1 MSLRVRK
8 ESRSP
13 MIQPRSRQ
21 LTTLLLVFAAVVF
34 GLVLAGGFDF
44 TPTGLAAPEPAAV
57 PAPRPGSM
65 PIQALPSFADLA
77 EAVLPAVV
85 SIDAVTI
92 ERGRGGRSPRGVD
105 PFEFFFGPRRQRPDG
120 QGPEERGEDPEEFR
134 SDSGGSGFVIS
145 ADGLIVTNNHVVQ
158 GATRLQV
165 HLGDRFYA
173 AEVKGTDPATDIAL
187 IKIDAGRD
195 LVHLRLGDSDSL
207 RVGDW
212 VVAIGNP
219 LLLEQ
224 TVTVGVV
231 SAKGRQIGINDRS
244 FENFIQT
251 DAAINRGNSGGPL
264 VSLSGE
270 VVGIATAMNWGAENI
285 GFAVPVNTLKVVLP
299 QLREKGR
306 VSRGYL
312 GVTVGEVDHETA
324 EAFGLESQEG
334 ALVATVEEGTPSE
347 KAGIE
352 HGDVIVEVDGRKVV
366 RTRDL
371 IDYVSAKGPGAKVTL
386 SIIRDGKRIEK
397 QVDLGERPALEPE
410 EEAETSEGA
419 SGIEWLGLE
428 YQDLTP
434 GLRGNHG
441 IPASVDG
448 IFVSDVAA
456 SSPLFEE
463 GVRPGDIIA
472 EVNGRPV
479 AGVDAFE
486 DLVKNAPAGSFLR
499 LYLRRFDPRGG
510 RGGAFFAIVRVP

>member
-1 MSLRVRK
+1 MS
-8 ESRSP
+8 E
-13 MIQPRSRQ
+13 PRSRQ
-21 LTTLLLVFAAVVF
+21 AVTLLLVFAAVAF
-34 GLVLAGGFDF
+34 GMVLAGGFDL

-57 PAPRPGSM
+57 PVPRAGAM

-120 QGPEERGEDPEEFR
+120 QGGPGEEPEEPEEFR

-145 ADGLIVTNNHVVQ
+145 ADGLIVTNNHVVE
-158 GATRLQV
+158 GATRLRV
-165 HLGDRFYA
+165 HLGDRFFP

-195 LVHLRLGDSDSL
+195 LVHLRLGDSDSV

-264 VSLSGE
+264 VDLAGQ

-312 GVTVGEVDHETA
+312 GVTVGEIDHETA

-347 KAGIE
+347 KAGVE
-352 HGDVIVEVDGRKVV
+352 HGDIIVAVDGRKVA

-371 IDYVSAKGPGAKVTL
+371 IDYVSAKGPGVKVTL
-386 SIIRDGKRIEK
+386 SIVRDGQRLEK
-397 QVDLGERPALEPE
+397 TVELGERPGLGAAVEDAE
-410 EEAETSEGA
+410 EDGA
-419 SGIEWLGLE
+419 GGIEWLGLE
-428 YQDLTP
+428 YQELTP
-434 GLRGNHG
+434 TLRGNHG
-441 IPASVDG
+441 IPASVEG
-448 IFVSDVAA
+448 VFVGDVAA

-463 GVRPGDIIA
+463 GVRPGDVIT
-472 EVNGRPV
+472 EVNGR
-479 AGVDAFE
+479 AAEGVEVFE
-486 DLVKNAPAGSFLR
+486 RLVEGAPSGSFLR
-499 LYLRRFDPRGG
+499 LYVRRFDPRGG
-510 RGGAFFAIVRVP
+510 RGGAFFAIVRIP

>member
-1 MSLRVRK
+1 MT
-8 ESRSP
+8 E
-13 MIQPRSRQ
+13 PRSR
-21 LTTLLLVFAAVVF
+21 LFVILLLVFAAVVF
-34 GLVLAGGFDF
+34 GMVLAGGLDF
-44 TPTGLAAPEPAAV
+44 TPAGVAAPEPAAV
-57 PAPRPGSM
+57 PPPGAGALS
-65 PIQALPSFADLA
+65 IQALPSFADLA
-77 EAVLPAVV
+77 AAVLPAVV

-92 ERGRGGRSPRGVD
+92 ERGRGGPRPGQPID
-105 PFEFFFGPRRQRPDG
+105 PFEFFFGPRRERPDG
-120 QGPEERGEDPEEFR
+120 QDGDQPREFR

-145 ADGLIVTNNHVVQ
+145 ADGLIVTNNHVVS

-165 HLGDRFYA
+165 HLGGRVYP
-173 AEVKGTDPATDIAL
+173 AEVKGSDPATDIAL
-187 IKIDAGRD
+187 IKIDAGNN
-195 LVHLRLGDSDSL
+195 LVHLRLGDSEAL

-219 LLLEQ
+219 LLLDQ

-264 VSLSGE
+264 VNLAGQ

-285 GFAVPVNTLKVVLP
+285 GFAVPVDTLKVVLP

-312 GVTVGEVDHETA
+312 GVRVEDVGYETA
-324 EAFGLESQEG
+324 QAFGLESQEG
-334 ALVATVEEGTPSE
+334 VLVAAVDEGTPSE
-347 KAGIE
+347 KAGLR
-352 HGDVIVEVDGRKVV
+352 HGDVIVGVDDRQVA

-371 IDYVSAKGPGAKVTL
+371 IDYVSSQAPGATVTL
-386 SIIRDGKRIEK
+386 EIIRDGKRIEK
-397 QVDLGERPALEPE
+397 RVELEERPGLDA
-410 EEAETSEGA
+410 EAEAEAGEGE

-434 GLRGNHG
+434 GLRGNHR
-441 IPASVDG
+441 IPQGVDG
-448 IFVSDVAA
+448 VFVTDVAP

-463 GVRPGDIIA
+463 GVRPGDLIT
-472 EVNGRPV
+472 EVNAQTVPDV
-479 AGVDAFE
+479 ASFE
-486 DLVKNAPAGSFLR
+486 ELVEGAPSGAFLR
-499 LYLRRFDPRGG
+499 LYVRRFDPRGG